1 MRETLWHIPIYGNP
15 MNEWGPGLAVILG
28 IVEGLTEFLPVS
40 STGHLILVGHAMG
53 FTGDVAANAEISIQL
68 GAILAV
74 VAYEREKLKTLFS
87 RAIREQADLRQWL
100 QGGLPDWRELAG
112 RSMDTHP
119 HLWFL
124 LGLGAAFLPAGLV
137 GFATHDWIKSH
148 LFSPQTVA
156 ITSILGGLIILAVEA
171 RSRLTTVQQ
180 LEKIGLR
187 DAVLIGLAQCASL
200 IPGMSRSGSTIIG
213 GLLVGLDR
221 KVATEYSFFLALPT
235 LIVATCYQIWKS
247 RGLFRPEDYV
257 ALGIGLA
264 VSFIIA
270 WIVIAAFLTFVKRH
284 TLRPFAYYRILMG
297 LVVLYIFGT

>member
-1 MRETLWHIPIYGNP
+1 
-15 MNEWGPGLAVILG
+15 MNEWGPALAVILG

-40 STGHLILVGHAMG
+40 STGHLILVGHALG

-74 VAYEREKLKTLFS
+74 VIYERDKLATLCARAFGEQAELRRALGSPS
-87 RAIREQADLRQWL
+87 RPPVIDAIR
-100 QGGLPDWRELAG
+100 G
-112 RSMDTHP
+112 SMMKHP

-137 GFATHDWIKSH
+137 GLATHGWIKSH

-156 ITSILGGLIILAVEA
+156 FTSIAGGGIILAVEA
-171 RSRLTTVQQ
+171 RQTQPRIQQ
-180 LEKIGLR
+180 LELVGLR
-187 DAVLIGLAQCASL
+187 NAILIGLAQCASL

-213 GLLVGLDR
+213 GLLAGLDR

-235 LIVATCYQIWKS
+235 LIVATCYQMWKS
-247 RGLFRPEDYV
+247 RGLFRSEDYL
-257 ALGIGLA
+257 ALGIGMA
-264 VSFIIA
+264 VSFIVA

-284 TLRPFAYYRILMG
+284 TLRPFAYYRIVMG
-297 LVVLYIFGT
+297 LVVLYLFGV

>member
-1 MRETLWHIPIYGNP
+1 
-15 MNEWGPGLAVILG
+15 MNEWGPALAVILG

-40 STGHLILVGHAMG
+40 STGHLILVGHALG

-74 VAYEREKLKTLFS
+74 VVYERAKLHTLLS
-87 RAIREQADLRQWL
+87 RASEEQAALRES
-100 QGGLPDWRELAG
+100 RRAG
-112 RSMDTHP
+112 RSWGDTIKQSMVVHP

-124 LGLGAAFLPAGLV
+124 LGLGLAFLPAGLI
-137 GFATHDWIKSH
+137 GFATHGWIKAH

-156 ITSILGGLIILAVEA
+156 ITSILGGFIILAVEA
-171 RSRLTTVQQ
+171 RRNQAQVQQ
-180 LEKIGLR
+180 LEQVGIGNAL
-187 DAVLIGLAQCASL
+187 LIGLAQCASL

-235 LIVATCYQIWKS
+235 LIIATCYQMWKS
-247 RGLFRPEDYV
+247 RGLFKPDDFI
-257 ALGIGLA
+257 ALGIGLV
-264 VSFIIA
+264 VSFVVA

-284 TLRPFAYYRILMG
+284 TLRPFAYYRIVMG
-297 LVVLYIFGT
+297 LIVLYIFGL

>member
-1 MRETLWHIPIYGNP
+1 
-15 MNEWGPGLAVILG
+15 MNQWGPTLAVVLG

-40 STGHLILVGHAMG
+40 STGHLILVGHALG
-53 FTGDVAANAEISIQL
+53 FTGEIASNAEISIQL

-74 VAYEREKLKTLFS
+74 VVYEREKLRTLLS
-87 RAIREQADLRQWL
+87 NAVGEQADFRRTLTSGAQQSWGHAL
-100 QGGLPDWRELAG
+100 TH
-112 RSMDTHP
+112 SMGKHP

-137 GFATHDWIKSH
+137 GFATHGWIKSH

-156 ITSILGGLIILAVEA
+156 VTSILGGFIILIVEA
-171 RSRLTTVQQ
+171 RRTAPKIQQ
-180 LEKIGLR
+180 LEQVGLR
-187 DAVLIGLAQCASL
+187 NAVLIGLAQCASL

-213 GLLVGLDR
+213 GLLTGLDR

-235 LIVATCYQIWKS
+235 LIMATCYQMWKS

-257 ALGIGLA
+257 ALGIGLV
-264 VSFIIA
+264 VSFVVA

-284 TLRPFAYYRILMG
+284 TLRPFAYYRIAMG
-297 LVVLYIFGT
+297 LIVLYIFGL

>member
-1 MRETLWHIPIYGNP
+1 
-15 MNEWGPGLAVILG
+15 MNEWGPALAVILG

-40 STGHLILVGHAMG
+40 STGHLILVGHALG
-53 FTGDVAANAEISIQL
+53 FTGDIAANAEISIQL

-74 VAYEREKLKTLFS
+74 VAYEWNKLKTLVS
-87 RAIREQADLRQWL
+87 RALSEQAHLRNSL
-100 QGGLPDWRELAG
+100 KDPLALPWSEVVRH
-112 RSMDTHP
+112 SMTVHP

-124 LGLGAAFLPAGLV
+124 LGLGAAFLPAGLI
-137 GFATHDWIKSH
+137 GFATHSWIKAH

-171 RSRLTTVQQ
+171 RRREASVQQ
-180 LEKIGLR
+180 LEQVGLR
-187 DAVLIGLAQCASL
+187 NAVFIGLAQCASL

-235 LIVATCYQIWKS
+235 LIIATCYQMWRS
-247 RGLFRPEDYV
+247 HELFRPDDYL
-257 ALGIGLA
+257 ALAIGLL
-264 VSFIIA
+264 VSFLVA

-284 TLRPFAYYRILMG
+284 TLRPFAYYRIVMG
-297 LVVLYIFGT
+297 IVVLYIFGI

>member
-1 MRETLWHIPIYGNP
+1 
-15 MNEWGPGLAVILG
+15 MNEWGPALAVILG

-40 STGHLILVGHAMG
+40 STGHLILAGHAFG
-53 FTGDVAANAEISIQL
+53 FTGEVAANAEISIQL

-74 VAYEREKLKTLFS
+74 VAYERMKLKTLLS
-87 RAIREQADLRQWL
+87 RAVSEQAELREFVTTRSNASWSAMV
-100 QGGLPDWRELAG
+100 R
-112 RSMDTHP
+112 RSMALHP

-124 LGLGAAFLPAGLV
+124 IGLGAAFVPAGLV
-137 GFATHDWIKSH
+137 GFMTHGWIKAH

-156 ITSILGGLIILAVEA
+156 ITSIIGGLIILLVEA
-171 RSRLTTVQQ
+171 RRREGTVQQ
-180 LEKIGLR
+180 LERVGFR
-187 DAVLIGLAQCASL
+187 DAVFIGLAQCASL

-235 LIVATCYQIWKS
+235 LIVATCYQMWKS
-247 RGLFRPEDYV
+247 RDVFRSEDFV
-257 ALGIGLA
+257 ALGIGLL
-264 VSFIIA
+264 VSFMVA

-297 LVVLYIFGT
+297 AVVLYLFGL

>member
-1 MRETLWHIPIYGNP
+1 

-40 STGHLILVGHAMG
+40 STGHLILAGHALG
-53 FTGDVAANAEISIQL
+53 FTGEVAANAEISIQL

-74 VAYEREKLKTLFS
+74 VAYEREKLKTLVS
-87 RAIREQADLRQWL
+87 RAWDEQVELRQALTSPAASSWSDL
-100 QGGLPDWRELAG
+100 LR
-112 RSMDTHP
+112 RSMALHP

-124 LGLGAAFLPAGLV
+124 IGLAAAFLPAGV
-137 GFATHDWIKSH
+137 IGFATHGWIKAH

-156 ITSILGGLIILAVEA
+156 VTSVIGGVIILAVEA
-171 RSRLTTVQQ
+171 RRREGTVQQ
-180 LEKIGLR
+180 LEQVGVRNAIYIGF
-187 DAVLIGLAQCASL
+187 AQCASL

-235 LIVATCYQIWKS
+235 LIVATCYEMWKS
-247 RGLFRPEDYV
+247 RDVFQYEDFL
-257 ALGIGLA
+257 ALGIGLV
-264 VSFIIA
+264 VSFLIA

-284 TLRPFAYYRILMG
+284 TLRPFAYYRIVMG
-297 LVVLYIFGT
+297 LVVLYIFGF

>member
-1 MRETLWHIPIYGNP
+1 
-15 MNEWGPGLAVILG
+15 MNEWGPALAVILG

-40 STGHLILVGHAMG
+40 STGHLILVGHALG

-74 VAYEREKLKTLFS
+74 VAYERIKIRTLLS
-87 RAIREQADLRQWL
+87 NALCEQADLR
-100 QGGLPDWRELAG
+100 
-112 RSMDTHP
+112 RSFLTPTRATKVEILRSSMTAHP

-124 LGLGAAFLPAGLV
+124 IGLGAAFLPAGLV
-137 GFATHDWIKSH
+137 GFATHGWIKTH
-148 LFSPQTVA
+148 LFSPHTVG

-171 RSRLTTVQQ
+171 RRSEARVQQ
-180 LEKIGLR
+180 LERVGLR
-187 DAVLIGLAQCASL
+187 NAVLIGVAQCAAL

-235 LIVATCYQIWKS
+235 LITATCYEMWKS
-247 RGLFRPEDYV
+247 RGLFQHDDYV
-257 ALGIGLA
+257 ALGIGLL
-264 VSFIIA
+264 VSFVIA

-297 LVVLYIFGT
+297 LVVLFIFGF

>member
-1 MRETLWHIPIYGNP
+1 
-15 MNEWGPGLAVILG
+15 MNEWSPVLAVILG

-40 STGHLILVGHAMG
+40 STGHLILVGHALG

-74 VAYEREKLKTLFS
+74 VAYEREKLGTLLS
-87 RAIREQADLRQWL
+87 RAVGEQADLRRSL
-100 QGGLPDWRELAG
+100 QHPNETTWSETLR
-112 RSMDTHP
+112 RSMMSHP

-137 GFATHDWIKSH
+137 GFVTHSWIKAH

-156 ITSILGGLIILAVEA
+156 VTSIAGGLIILAVEA
-171 RSRLTTVQQ
+171 RRTQTSIQQ
-180 LEKIGLR
+180 LEQVGLR
-187 DAVLIGLAQCASL
+187 NAVLIGLAQCASL

-221 KVATEYSFFLALPT
+221 KVSTEYSFFLALPT
-235 LIVATCYQIWKS
+235 LIIATCYQMWKS
-247 RGLFRPEDYV
+247 RGLFRQEDYV
-257 ALGIGLA
+257 ALGIGLL
-264 VSFIIA
+264 VSFVVA

-297 LVVLYIFGT
+297 IVVLYIFGI

>member
-1 MRETLWHIPIYGNP
+1 

-40 STGHLILVGHAMG
+40 STGHLILAGHAFG
-53 FTGDVAANAEISIQL
+53 FTGEVAANAEISIQL

-74 VAYEREKLKTLFS
+74 IAYEREKLKTLVS
-87 RAIREQADLRQWL
+87 SAWDEQAELRRSLTSPTTSSRSDVLW
-100 QGGLPDWRELAG
+100 
-112 RSMDTHP
+112 RSMSLHP

-124 LGLGAAFLPAGLV
+124 IGLGAAFLPAGV
-137 GFATHDWIKSH
+137 IGFATHGWIKAH
-148 LFSPQTVA
+148 LFSPLTVA
-156 ITSILGGLIILAVEA
+156 VTSVIGGVIILAVEA
-171 RSRLTTVQQ
+171 RRRQSTVQH
-180 LEKIGLR
+180 LEQVGVR
-187 DAVLIGLAQCASL
+187 NAVYIGLAQCASL

-235 LIVATCYQIWKS
+235 LIVATCYEMWKS
-247 RGLFRPEDYV
+247 RDVFRYEDFL
-257 ALGIGLA
+257 ALGIGLL
-264 VSFIIA
+264 VSFVVA

-297 LVVLYIFGT
+297 LVVLYIFGL

>member
-1 MRETLWHIPIYGNP
+1 
-15 MNEWGPGLAVILG
+15 MNEWGPALAVILG

-40 STGHLILVGHAMG
+40 STGHLILVGHALG

-74 VAYEREKLKTLFS
+74 VAYEWNKLKTLVS
-87 RAIREQADLRQWL
+87 RALSEQAHLRNSL
-100 QGGLPDWRELAG
+100 KDPLALPWSEVVRH
-112 RSMDTHP
+112 SMTVHP
-119 HLWFL
+119 HLWIL
-124 LGLGAAFLPAGLV
+124 LGLGAAFLPAGLI
-137 GFATHDWIKSH
+137 GFATHSWIKAH

-171 RSRLTTVQQ
+171 RRREASVQQ
-180 LEKIGLR
+180 LEQVGLR
-187 DAVLIGLAQCASL
+187 NAVFIGLAQCASL

-235 LIVATCYQIWKS
+235 LIIATCYQMWKS
-247 RGLFRPEDYV
+247 HELFRPDDYL
-257 ALGIGLA
+257 ALAIGLL
-264 VSFIIA
+264 VSFLVA

-284 TLRPFAYYRILMG
+284 TLRPFAYYRIVMG
-297 LVVLYIFGT
+297 IVVLYIFGI

>member
-1 MRETLWHIPIYGNP
+1 
-15 MNEWGPGLAVILG
+15 MNEWSPALAVILG

-40 STGHLILVGHAMG
+40 STGHLILVGHALG

-74 VAYEREKLKTLFS
+74 VAYEREKLRTLLS
-87 RAIREQADLRQWL
+87 RAIGEQADLRRSL
-100 QGGLPDWRELAG
+100 QHLTLTTWGETLR
-112 RSMDTHP
+112 RSMTAHP

-137 GFATHDWIKSH
+137 GFVTHGWIKAH

-156 ITSILGGLIILAVEA
+156 VTSIAGGLIILAVEA
-171 RSRLTTVQQ
+171 RRTQASVQQ
-180 LEKIGLR
+180 LEQVGLR
-187 DAVLIGLAQCASL
+187 NAVLIGLAQCASL
-200 IPGMSRSGSTIIG
+200 IPGTSRSGSTIIG

-235 LIVATCYQIWKS
+235 LIIATCYQMWKS
-247 RGLFRPEDYV
+247 RGLFRQEDYV
-257 ALGIGLA
+257 ALGIGLL
-264 VSFIIA
+264 VSFVVA

-297 LVVLYIFGT
+297 IAVLYIFGL